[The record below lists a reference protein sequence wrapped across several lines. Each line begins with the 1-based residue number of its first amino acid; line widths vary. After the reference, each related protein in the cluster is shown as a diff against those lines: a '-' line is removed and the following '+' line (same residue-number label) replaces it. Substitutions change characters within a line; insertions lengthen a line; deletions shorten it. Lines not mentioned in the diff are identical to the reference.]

1 MSTTTTPYGVIV
13 TETEDYISF
22 RLPSWLTV
30 EERARIKSG
39 LDEWWAVAVAVDSS
53 GASGVISAELHR
65 GWCNSHNNDDDGPGY
80 CSRQSEPVEGFGLD
94 VTENDVVVWHPMR
107 PGQDRRPFTAAEARA
122 IAAEL
127 VRAAELVEA
136 EGGIAKA

>member
-30 EERARIKSG
+30 DERARIKVA
-39 LDEWWAVAVAVDSS
+39 LDEWWAADVVNSS
-53 GASGVISAELHR
+53 GECAVISAELHR
-65 GWCNSHNNDDDGPGY
+65 AWCNLHNNDDDGPGY
-80 CSRQSEPVEGFGLD
+80 CTRQSEPVEGFGLD
-94 VTENDVVVWHPMR
+94 VSENDVVVWHPMR
-107 PGQDRRPFTAAEARA
+107 PGQERRPFTADEARA

-136 EGGIAKA
+136 EGGKPKA